1 MLSELGILAALE
13 TFGAGLCRKAVQ
25 AEEEAL
31 AGEKPEMA
39 GLDEGKMPV
48 KKELSRSAS
57 SKVRRALEEVL
68 DPNTQS
74 LGDDDLEL
82 SDAKEIYKQVSSQQA
97 KQSRT
102 LHYRS

>member
-1 MLSELGILAALE
+1 MLSESGILAVLDI
-13 TFGAGLCRKAVQ
+13 FRAGLCRKAVQ

-39 GLDEGKMPV
+39 RLEEGKTPP

-74 LGDDDLEL
+74 LGDDDSDL
-82 SDAKEIYKQVSSQQA
+82 SEAKEIYKQVSSQQA
-97 KQSRT
+97 KRLRN